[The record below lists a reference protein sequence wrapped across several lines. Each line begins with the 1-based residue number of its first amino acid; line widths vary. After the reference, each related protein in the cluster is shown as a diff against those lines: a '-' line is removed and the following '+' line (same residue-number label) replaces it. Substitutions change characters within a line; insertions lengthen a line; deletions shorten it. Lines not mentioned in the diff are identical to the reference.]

1 MITFKSLRAV
11 SGNRF
16 SSPPPPIAILISRAL
31 LLPLSIIILLP
42 TLPAQNCNCSSGINL
57 TGTAISLNALVNA
70 GTLPSGSYNGPC
82 ISVPA
87 NATLTIDIPYQFSG
101 TTFNMGA
108 NAQILVAAPNKLT
121 ISNNSVLQG
130 CGALWRGI
138 TLAPETL
145 NPLAIPGGQLDM
157 SQSVLQ
163 SAEIGIFAQNQSKI
177 RLADNTFTNNYI
189 SLRVTGFV
197 PFINFGNPAEFEDNT
212 FTADANYIAPGYD
225 AVTSPLAAIHFDNA
239 TTFFIGQDFAN
250 PPTVINTIRNV
261 RRGIMA
267 DNSFGLGL
275 YGLQISDLT
284 GLVSAPEQSNR
295 VAVRINNSRNINVK
309 YCNIFGTSVQARPW
323 HGIVTFGNSGHKQIY
338 HDNSIVV
345 AGTTGIYVNGLSS
358 PATEVDMQNNYVF
371 AHQPC
376 IQVLNF
382 ANGNGNSLF
391 LNKNSLFSRVGA
403 GFILQNVDAP
413 YRVHDNDISTA
424 LLSSTTLGTIFQC
437 DGRGDVYK
445 NNFNMITE
453 DDAVFIL
460 LVGFSNNCK
469 IYENTLYGDASNP
482 NGLFDAGIFTANCT
496 NLIYCCNSVDNTT
509 YGTAF
514 NFSNNDVRFYTTQY
528 GTHDS
533 ALYFQPAA
541 TLNAQINTGNNWAGA
556 TTSLDAFYPGDVAT
570 AIFNAPFRT
579 NPANITATKIE
590 PAGWFQLLGTDPS
603 CSETSTV
610 SCDDL
615 NLPTSFTELTSTDLT
630 ALTPANY
637 SNEDVLRFEQ
647 KRQLYRKLKENPTL
661 VNWNND
667 VSDFYD
673 DSQNNIVGAMY
684 EVDKAWRNLF
694 RASATLSASYE
705 TLVGQWDDL
714 NDEVADIYAAY
725 PTATLAEQTALLE
738 DLRDLTTQMLEIEAD
753 ISDLSE
759 QEQDDLD
766 GSVDDLL
773 ALNTA
778 LSINELWETEEK
790 NINDLF
796 FRYYTGLID
805 TFNSTQQSQI
815 AALAEECPQFYGAGV
830 YKARFLREQ
839 VEGFARHYAENHCVG
854 EERSDK
860 QQITGPDFDFL
871 PNPAADKVLV
881 QLPKNFSQGGT
892 ITVRCLD
899 GRAVLTQNYPAEA
912 REQTLDVSNIQPG
925 VYWLTMNAE
934 NTASLTAKLVII
946 R

>member
-1 MITFKSLRAV
+1 
-11 SGNRF
+11 
-16 SSPPPPIAILISRAL
+16 
-31 LLPLSIIILLP
+31 
-42 TLPAQNCNCSSGINL
+42 
-57 TGTAISLNALVNA
+57 
-70 GTLPSGSYNGPC
+70 
-82 ISVPA
+82 
-87 NATLTIDIPYQFSG
+87 
-101 TTFNMGA
+101 MGA
-108 NAQILVAAPNKLT
+108 NSQILVTAPNKLT
-121 ISNNSVLQG
+121 ISNSSVLQG

-138 TLAPETL
+138 TLASETL

-157 SQSVLQ
+157 SQSTLQ
-163 SAEIGIFAQNQSKI
+163 GAEVGIFAQNQSKI
-177 RLADNTFTNNYI
+177 RLVDNTFNNNYI

-212 FTADANYIAPGYD
+212 FTADANYIAPSYD
-225 AVTSPLAAIHFDNA
+225 AVTSPLAAIHFNSA

-250 PPTVINTIRNV
+250 PPTVVNTIRSV
-261 RRGIMA
+261 RRGIMV
-267 DNSFGLGL
+267 DHSFGLGI

-284 GLVSAPEQSNR
+284 GLVAAPDQSNR
-295 VAVRINNSRNINVK
+295 VAVRINSSRNINVK
-309 YCNIFGTSVQARPW
+309 YCNVFGTSVQTRPW

-345 AGTTGIYVNGLSS
+345 NGTTGIYVTDLPF

-371 AHQPC
+371 ANQPC
-376 IQVLNF
+376 IQVRNF

-391 LNKNSLFSRVGA
+391 LNKNSISSRVGA
-403 GFILQNVDAP
+403 GFILQNIDAP

-424 LLSSTTLGTIFQC
+424 WLSSTTLGTIFQC

-445 NNFNMITE
+445 NDFNMITE

-460 LVGFSNNCK
+460 LMGFSNNCK
-469 IYENTLYGDASNP
+469 IYENTFYGDASNP
-482 NGLFDAGIFTANCT
+482 DGLFDAGIFTANCT
-496 NLIYCCNSVDNTT
+496 NLIYCCNSLDNTT

-541 TLNAQINTGNNWAGA
+541 TLNAQINTGNNWTGA
-556 TTSLDAFYPGDVAT
+556 TTSLDAFYPGDVFQAQNNAT
-570 AIFNAPFRT
+570 FRT
-579 NPANITATKIE
+579 NSANINASKIT
-590 PAGWFQLLGTDPS
+590 PIGWFILQGTDPS

-615 NLPTSFTELTSTDLT
+615 NLPTSFTELTPTDLV
-630 ALTPANY
+630 ALTPASY

-667 VSDFYD
+667 VSDFHD
-673 DSQNNIVGAMY
+673 DAQSNIVGAIY

-714 NDEVADIYAAY
+714 NEEVTDIYAAY

-738 DLRDLTTQMLEIEAD
+738 DLRDLTTQMLEIEVD

-766 GSVDDLL
+766 GRLDDLL

-778 LSINELWETEEK
+778 LSVNELWETEEK

-805 TFNSTQQSQI
+805 TFNSAQQSQI
-815 AALAEECPQFYGAGV
+815 AALAEQCPQFYGAGV

-839 VEGFARHYAENHCVG
+839 VDGFARHYAENHCVG

-860 QQITGPDFDFL
+860 QQISGSDFDIL
-871 PNPAADKVLV
+871 PNPAADRVLLR
-881 QLPKNFSQGGT
+881 LPENNSQGGS
-892 ITVRCLD
+892 IKVRSLD
-899 GRAVLTQNYPAEA
+899 GRIVLTQNYPAGI
-912 REQTLDVSNIQPG
+912 REQTFDVSNIQPG
-925 VYWLTMNAE
+925 IYWLNMNAE
-934 NTASLTAKLVII
+934 NTAFATKLVII